1 MPRFHIVRDRVSS
14 IYLVAVV
21 YSNFERRSFL
31 FFSVL
36 FFFCYCCFFARKECL
51 LFFGDNFFYGGDGL
65 GCIPLRASVS
75 LLLIFDRV
83 LRNSIRRERTNGRR
97 ASQKLL
103 LLLLLLLKKVV
114 YLVFVVSLVE
124 KFKNESVVLLSIH
137 PDISFDNN
145 RGIIEGAGKEEI
157 YIIAV

>member
-1 MPRFHIVRDRVSS
+1 M
-14 IYLVAVV
+14 
-21 YSNFERRSFL
+21 
-31 FFSVL
+31 
-36 FFFCYCCFFARKECL
+36 
-51 LFFGDNFFYGGDGL
+51 LFFGDNFVYGGDGL

-97 ASQKLL
+97 ANQKLL

-114 YLVFVVSLVE
+114 ISRFRRIVSLVE

-145 RGIIEGAGKEEI
+145 RRIIEGAGKEEI

>member
-1 MPRFHIVRDRVSS
+1 M
-14 IYLVAVV
+14 
-21 YSNFERRSFL
+21 
-31 FFSVL
+31 
-36 FFFCYCCFFARKECL
+36 
-51 LFFGDNFFYGGDGL
+51 LFFGDNFVYGGDGL

>member
-1 MPRFHIVRDRVSS
+1 M
-14 IYLVAVV
+14 
-21 YSNFERRSFL
+21 
-31 FFSVL
+31 
-36 FFFCYCCFFARKECL
+36 
-51 LFFGDNFFYGGDGL
+51 LFFGDNFVYGGDGL

-97 ASQKLL
+97 ANQKLL

>member
-1 MPRFHIVRDRVSS
+1 M
-14 IYLVAVV
+14 
-21 YSNFERRSFL
+21 
-31 FFSVL
+31 
-36 FFFCYCCFFARKECL
+36 
-51 LFFGDNFFYGGDGL
+51 LFFGDSFVYGGDGL

>member
-1 MPRFHIVRDRVSS
+1 M
-14 IYLVAVV
+14 
-21 YSNFERRSFL
+21 
-31 FFSVL
+31 
-36 FFFCYCCFFARKECL
+36 
-51 LFFGDNFFYGGDGL
+51 LFFGDNFVYGGDGL

-145 RGIIEGAGKEEI
+145 RRIIEGAGKEEI

>member
-1 MPRFHIVRDRVSS
+1 M
-14 IYLVAVV
+14 
-21 YSNFERRSFL
+21 
-31 FFSVL
+31 
-36 FFFCYCCFFARKECL
+36 
-51 LFFGDNFFYGGDGL
+51 LFFGDNFVYGGDGL
-65 GCIPLRASVS
+65 GCISLRASVS

-83 LRNSIRRERTNGRR
+83 LRNSIRRERTNDRR